1 MPSIYTSFMSAD
13 IVNQGDEII
22 SVGQLNQQAK
32 TLLENQFRGVS
43 VIGEISNM
51 ARPSSGHIYFTLK
64 DEDGAIRCA
73 MFRNQNL
80 RLNFEPQNG
89 DQCILKGQVS
99 LYAPRGDYQ
108 LIVSS
113 MQPAGAGNLM
123 HQFEELKK
131 KLDAEGLFAQEIKK
145 QLPKQPKHIGV
156 ITSEST
162 AAFQDILTTIQRR
175 APVSQVSL
183 IPATVQGDTAPKTLI
198 EALQSTLNYNNLNPD
213 NAFDVILI
221 CRGGGSIEDLWAFNN
236 ESLAREIFDFPLPI
250 ISGVGHEI
258 DFTIVDFV
266 ADLRAPTPTAA
277 AELVTEYYFQL
288 NDRLEEWKASLG
300 YLVQSRLTE
309 KSQTLLFK
317 SQNLKSPLTMLK
329 EQSQS
334 LDNIEMRLANTV
346 QGIMSNAKQNF
357 QLATSQIYQSSTLQR
372 FENYEDRIK
381 TNLRSLNFQ
390 IKNLIDKKKLML
402 ESITTNLK
410 AISPLAVLD
419 RGYAIVMN
427 ENGQALKSSK
437 DIKVG
442 DTVTTRLGDG
452 GFTSNV
458 SKKD

>member
-1 MPSIYTSFMSAD
+1 MSAD

-198 EALQSTLNYNNLNPD
+198 AALQSTLNYNNLNPD

-346 QGIMSNAKQNF
+346 QGIINNAKQNF

-390 IKNLIDKKKLML
+390 MKNLIDKKKLML
-402 ESITTNLK
+402 ESISTNLN

>member
-1 MPSIYTSFMSAD
+1 MSAD

-145 QLPKQPKHIGV
+145 QIPKQPKHIGV

-309 KSQTLLFK
+309 KSQILLFK

-346 QGIMSNAKQNF
+346 QGIINNAKQNF

-402 ESITTNLK
+402 ESISTNLN

>member
-1 MPSIYTSFMSAD
+1 MSAD

-198 EALQSTLNYNNLNPD
+198 AALQSTLNYNNLNPD

-346 QGIMSNAKQNF
+346 QGIISNAKQNF
-357 QLATSQIYQSSTLQR
+357 QLATSKIYQSSTLQR

-390 IKNLIDKKKLML
+390 MKNLIDKKKLML
-402 ESITTNLK
+402 ESITTNLN

-442 DTVTTRLGDG
+442 DTLTTRLGDG

>member
-1 MPSIYTSFMSAD
+1 MCAD
-13 IVNQGDEII
+13 IVEHGDEII

-32 TLLENQFRGVS
+32 KLLENQFKGVS
-43 VIGEISNM
+43 VLGEISNI

-89 DQCILKGQVS
+89 DQCVLKGQVS

-131 KLDAEGLFAQEIKK
+131 KLDAEGLFDQAIKK
-145 QLPKQPKHIGV
+145 NLPKQPKHIGI

-162 AAFQDILTTIQRR
+162 AAFQDVLTTIERR
-175 APVSQVSL
+175 APISQVTL
-183 IPATVQGDTAPKTLI
+183 IPAMVQGDTAPRVLI
-198 EALQSTLNYNNLNPD
+198 AALRSVLEFNDLNSNP
-213 NAFDVILI
+213 FDVIII

-258 DFTIVDFV
+258 DFTITDFV
-266 ADLRAPTPTAA
+266 SDVRAPTPTAA
-277 AELVTEYYFQL
+277 AELVTENYFQL
-288 NDRLEEWKASLG
+288 TDKLQEVKTNLSNLMQGLLAENSQKILLSA
-300 YLVQSRLTE
+300 QS
-309 KSQTLLFK
+309 
-317 SQNLKSPLTMLK
+317 LKSPLTLLK

-334 LDNIEMRLANTV
+334 LDNFELRL
-346 QGIMSNAKQNF
+346 
-357 QLATSQIYQSSTLQR
+357 
-372 FENYEDRIK
+372 
-381 TNLRSLNFQ
+381 LRAIQ
-390 IKNLIDKKKLML
+390 
-402 ESITTNLK
+402 SITTNTKQNVQILSNQVYQSSALQKFLIYKDQLNNNLKSLKVQQANLIEKRKLKLQSMSSNLK
-410 AISPLAVLD
+410 AVSPLAVLD

-427 ENGQALKSSK
+427 NKGQALKSSK
-437 DIKVG
+437 EVKVG
-442 DTVTTRLGDG
+442 DILKTRLADG
-452 GFTSNV
+452 ELISNV
-458 SKKD
+458 SKKN

>member
-1 MPSIYTSFMSAD
+1 MSAD

-198 EALQSTLNYNNLNPD
+198 AALQSTLNYNNLNPD

-346 QGIMSNAKQNF
+346 QGIISNAKQNF
-357 QLATSQIYQSSTLQR
+357 QLATSKIYQSSTLQR
-372 FENYEDRIK
+372 FESYEDRIK

-390 IKNLIDKKKLML
+390 MKNLIDKKKLML
-402 ESITTNLK
+402 ESITTNLN

>member
-1 MPSIYTSFMSAD
+1 MCAD

-32 TLLENQFRGVS
+32 ALLENQFRGVS
-43 VIGEISNM
+43 VIGEISNI

-183 IPATVQGDTAPKTLI
+183 IPATVQGDTASKTLI

-288 NDRLEEWKASLG
+288 NDRLEEWRASLG

-357 QLATSQIYQSSTLQR
+357 QLATSKIYQSSTLQR

-402 ESITTNLK
+402 ESITTNLN

-442 DTVTTRLGDG
+442 DTLTTRLGDG

>member
-1 MPSIYTSFMSAD
+1 MCAD

-32 TLLENQFRGVS
+32 ALLENQFRSVS
-43 VIGEISNM
+43 VIGEISNI

-99 LYAPRGDYQ
+99 LYVPRGDYQ

-131 KLDAEGLFAQEIKK
+131 KLDAEGIFAQEIKK
-145 QLPKQPKHIGV
+145 PIPKQPKHIGV

-198 EALQSTLNYNNLNPD
+198 TALQSILNYNNLNSN

-288 NDRLEEWKASLG
+288 NDRLEEWKANLG
-300 YLVQSRLTE
+300 YLVQAKLAE
-309 KSQTLLFK
+309 KSQTLLFT

-334 LDNIEMRLANTV
+334 LDNIEMRLANTI
-346 QGIMSNAKQNF
+346 QGIMGNAKQNF
-357 QLATSQIYQSSTLQR
+357 QLATTQIYQSSALQR
-372 FENYEDRIK
+372 FGNYEDRIK
-381 TNLRSLNFQ
+381 TNLRSLNSQ
-390 IKNLIDKKKLML
+390 MKNLIDKKKLML

-458 SKKD
+458 SKKN

>member
-1 MPSIYTSFMSAD
+1 
-13 IVNQGDEII
+13 
-22 SVGQLNQQAK
+22 
-32 TLLENQFRGVS
+32 
-43 VIGEISNM
+43 
-51 ARPSSGHIYFTLK
+51 
-64 DEDGAIRCA
+64 
-73 MFRNQNL
+73 
-80 RLNFEPQNG
+80 
-89 DQCILKGQVS
+89 
-99 LYAPRGDYQ
+99 
-108 LIVSS
+108 

-145 QLPKQPKHIGV
+145 QIPLQPKHIGI

-175 APVSQVSL
+175 APISQVSL
-183 IPATVQGDTAPKTLI
+183 IPSMVQGDTAPNTLI
-198 EALQSTLNYNNLNPD
+198 EALQSTLNYNNLNPK

-236 ESLAREIFDFPLPI
+236 ESLAREIFDYPLPI

-258 DFTIVDFV
+258 DFTITDFV

-288 NDRLEEWKASLG
+288 EDKLEEWIASLN
-300 YLVQSRLTE
+300 YLIQARLTE
-309 KSQTLLFK
+309 KSQAILFA

-334 LDNIEMRLANTV
+334 LDNVEIRLAAIT
-346 QGIMSNAKQNF
+346 QSIMSGAKQNL
-357 QLATSQIYQSSTLQR
+357 QLAAAQIYQSSALQR
-372 FENYEDRIK
+372 FGKHEDRLK
-381 TNLRSLNFQ
+381 NNLNSLNSQ

-402 ESITTNLK
+402 ASINSNLK

-427 ENGQALKSSK
+427 KNGQALKSSK
-437 DIKVG
+437 DLKVG
-442 DTVTTRLGDG
+442 DVVTTRLAEG
-452 GFTSNV
+452 GFSSNV

>member
-1 MPSIYTSFMSAD
+1 MCAD

-32 TLLENQFRGVS
+32 ALLENQFRGVS
-43 VIGEISNM
+43 VIGEISNI

-131 KLDAEGLFAQEIKK
+131 KLDAEGIFAQEIKK
-145 QLPKQPKHIGV
+145 IIPKQPKHIGV

-198 EALQSTLNYNNLNPD
+198 AALQSILNYNNLNSN

-236 ESLAREIFDFPLPI
+236 ESLAREIYDFPLPI

-346 QGIMSNAKQNF
+346 QGIISNAKQNF
-357 QLATSQIYQSSTLQR
+357 QLATSKIYQSSTLQR

-390 IKNLIDKKKLML
+390 MKNLIDKKKLML
-402 ESITTNLK
+402 ESITTNLN

>member
-1 MPSIYTSFMSAD
+1 MSAD

-346 QGIMSNAKQNF
+346 QGIISNAKQNF

-402 ESITTNLK
+402 ESISTNLN

>member
-1 MPSIYTSFMSAD
+1 MTSIYTSIMCAD
-13 IVNQGDEII
+13 IVEHGDEII

-32 TLLENQFRGVS
+32 KLLENQFKGVS
-43 VIGEISNM
+43 VLGEISNI
-51 ARPSSGHIYFTLK
+51 ARPSSGHVYFTLK

-113 MQPAGAGNLM
+113 MRPAGAGNLM
-123 HQFEELKK
+123 YQFEELKK
-131 KLDAEGLFAQEIKK
+131 KLDSEGLFAQEIKK
-145 QLPKQPKHIGV
+145 EIPVYPKHIGV

-175 APVSQVSL
+175 APISQVSL
-183 IPATVQGDTAPKTLI
+183 IPATVQGDTAPKALI
-198 EALQSTLNYNNLNPD
+198 DALQSTLNYNNLNPE

-236 ESLAREIFDFPLPI
+236 ESLAREIFDYPLPI

-258 DFTIVDFV
+258 DFTITDFV

-288 NDRLEEWKASLG
+288 IDRLEELNANLS
-300 YLVQSRLTE
+300 YLVQARLTE
-309 KSQTLLFK
+309 KFQATLFT

-334 LDNIEMRLANTV
+334 LDNVEIRLTNIM
-346 QGIMSNAKQNF
+346 QSIMSVAKQNF
-357 QLATSQIYQSSTLQR
+357 QLATAQIYQSSALQR
-372 FENYEDRIK
+372 FGKYGDRLK
-381 TNLRSLNFQ
+381 NNLHSLDSQ
-390 IKNLIDKKKLML
+390 IKNLIDKNKLML
-402 ESITTNLK
+402 ASLNSNLK

-437 DIKVG
+437 DIKIG
-442 DTVTTRLGDG
+442 DAVTTRLADG
-452 GFTSNV
+452 GFRSNV